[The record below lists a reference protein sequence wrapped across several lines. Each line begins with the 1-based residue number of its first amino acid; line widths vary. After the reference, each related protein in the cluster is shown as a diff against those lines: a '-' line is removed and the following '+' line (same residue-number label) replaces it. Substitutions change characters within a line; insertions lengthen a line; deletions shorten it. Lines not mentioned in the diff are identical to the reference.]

1 MKAKTEDMLYDELV
15 SSYEDGRVTT
25 ATFLQGLA
33 ENNLLERYVAD
44 FIEMVESDLPIIN
57 S

>member
-1 MKAKTEDMLYDELV
+1 MKAKTEDRLYDELV

-25 ATFLQGLA
+25 ATFLQGLT

-44 FIEMVESDLPIIN
+44 FIEMVERDLPFIN